1 MRGRPAVGIGVLAC
15 ALTIAA
21 GSLAGADGDPA
32 AAKGG
37 KGGGGKGGGERTKE
51 LPRGGTSVL
60 PQYRPVAFDGAPQAE
75 ELGELGVGS
84 PSGAAR
90 RLKRQARPYARIAD
104 KRVYP
109 TFELIATIALAG
121 PGSDGKY
128 RSRQSDSTVR
138 RYLKVA
144 RREKFLMLLDIQ
156 PGRSTFIEEV
166 KHFARFLRNRN
177 VGIGL
182 DPEWNMGDGGVPGER
197 IGSVD
202 AKMIN
207 RVSALMRDIVE
218 RHDLPDK
225 ILLIHQ
231 FTPEMVKGENRILR
245 REGLD
250 IVLNVDGFGSPGAK
264 RDTYNRLRPT
274 NKDLSPGFKL
284 FYKEDSNLMSPR
296 EVLGL
301 RPRPN
306 VVVYE

>member
-1 MRGRPAVGIGVLAC
+1 MTLRGRLGLAVAAC
-15 ALTIAA
+15 ALMIGAGTLSAA
-21 GSLAGADGDPA
+21 GEQA
-32 AAKGG
+32 AAG
-37 KGGGGKGGGERTKE
+37 KGGGKGGERTKE
-51 LPRGGTSVL
+51 LPRGGTSIL
-60 PQYRPVAFDGAPQAE
+60 PEYRPVAFDGAPQAE

-90 RLKRQARPYARIAD
+90 RLKRQARPYERIAG
-104 KRVYP
+104 KEVYP

-121 PGSDGKY
+121 PGEDGKY
-128 RSRQSDSTVR
+128 RSRQSDATVR
-138 RYLKVA
+138 KYLKVA

-156 PGRSTFIEEV
+156 PGRSTFIDEV
-166 KHFARFLRNRN
+166 KHFAPFLRNRN

-182 DPEWNMGDGGVPGER
+182 DPEWNMGDNGVPGER

-225 ILLIHQ
+225 VLLIHQ
-231 FTPEMVKGENRILR
+231 FTPEMIRGEKRILR

-250 IVLNVDGFGSPGAK
+250 IVLNVDGFGSPEAK
-264 RDTYNRLRPT
+264 RGTYERLRPT

-284 FYKEDSNLMSPR
+284 FYKEDSDLMSPR
-296 EVLGL
+296 QVLRL
-301 RPRPN
+301 RPRPS

>member
-1 MRGRPAVGIGVLAC
+1 MATAGHVRLATAGLLSALAIAAASAAVGEDTA
-15 ALTIAA
+15 AA
-21 GSLAGADGDPA
+21 GKGPA
-32 AAKGG
+32 RA
-37 KGGGGKGGGERTKE
+37 KE

-60 PQYRPVAFDGAPQAE
+60 PEYRPIAFDGAPQAE

-90 RLKRQARPYARIAD
+90 RLKRQARPYERIGG
-104 KRVYP
+104 KPVYP

-121 PGSDGKY
+121 PGDDGKY
-128 RSRQSDSTVR
+128 RSRQSGATVR
-138 RYLKVA
+138 KYLKVA
-144 RREKFLMLLDIQ
+144 RRERFLMLLDIQ

-166 KHFARFLRNRN
+166 KHFAPFLRNRN

-182 DPEWNMGDGGVPGER
+182 DPEWNMGDDGVPGER
-197 IGSVD
+197 VGSVD

-207 RVSALMRDIVE
+207 RVSALMRDVVE

-225 ILLIHQ
+225 VLLIHQ
-231 FTPEMVKGENRILR
+231 FTPEMVRGENRILR

-250 IVLNVDGFGSPGAK
+250 IVLNVDGFGSPAEK
-264 RDTYNRLRPT
+264 RSTYARLRTT
-274 NKDLSPGFKL
+274 NDDLSTGFKL

>member
-1 MRGRPAVGIGVLAC
+1 MRDRRRLGIARLAWVVC
-15 ALTIAA
+15 ALTVAA
-21 GSLAGADGDPA
+21 GSLAGGEERASA
-32 AAKGG
+32 G
-37 KGGGGKGGGERTKE
+37 KGGGKGGGRTKE

-60 PQYRPVAFDGAPQAE
+60 PEYRPVAFDGAPQAE

-90 RLKRQARPYARIAD
+90 RLRRQARPYEKIAG
-104 KRVYP
+104 KEVYP

-121 PGSDGKY
+121 PGEDGKY
-128 RSRQSDSTVR
+128 RSRQSDATVR
-138 RYLKVA
+138 KYLKVA

-156 PGRSTFIEEV
+156 PGRSTFIDEV
-166 KHFARFLRNRN
+166 KHFAPFLRNRN

-182 DPEWNMGDGGVPGER
+182 DPEWNMGEGGVPGER
-197 IGSVD
+197 VGSVD

-225 ILLIHQ
+225 VLLIHQ
-231 FTPEMVKGENRILR
+231 FTPEMVRGENRILR

-250 IVLNVDGFGSPGAK
+250 IVLNVDGFGSPEAK
-264 RDTYNRLRPT
+264 RGTYERLRPT
-274 NKDLSPGFKL
+274 NEDLSPGFKL

-296 EVLGL
+296 DVLGL
-301 RPRPN
+301 RPRPS